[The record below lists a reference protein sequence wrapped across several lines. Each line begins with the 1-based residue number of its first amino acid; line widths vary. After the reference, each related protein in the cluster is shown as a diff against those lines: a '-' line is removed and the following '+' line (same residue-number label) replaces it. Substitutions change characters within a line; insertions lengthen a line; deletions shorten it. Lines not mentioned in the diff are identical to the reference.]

1 MSDTTY
7 GVVELTSA
15 INDSL
20 RDRFG
25 SGVWVVAEISGLVDR
40 GPHTY
45 FTLVEEGAD
54 GKAVLNVQLFANVK
68 RMITPVL
75 RQSRLELADGTRVRV
90 FGTLDVYPPTGRLG
104 LKLSDIDPQF
114 TIGDIG
120 AAREALLARLLA
132 EDLIEAN
139 RRLPLPVAPM
149 RLGLVTSVGSAAWH
163 DFCNELERSGFGFEV
178 SAIDARVQGDEAEE
192 MVAAAI
198 RALGRRDVDLIVVI
212 RGGGS
217 RNDLAAFDAEGIAR
231 AIATS
236 PIPVF
241 TGIGHEI
248 DRSVA
253 DEVAGRAWKTPT
265 ACAGAIVDM
274 VGEFV
279 SRTESTW
286 VDILRISGSRLD
298 GAGVGLM
305 STAQRVARQT
315 HVAVSRSDERLAGR
329 AHRVSTVRRRLD
341 AESIRSDRAAQRLV
355 RSAGVAA
362 LTADRHL
369 DDLERRREL
378 LDPTRLLQRGWSI
391 SMGPDGRVVRSTAD
405 VGSGSTLRTR
415 LADGVVV
422 STVDGVER
430 DG

>member
-25 SGVWVVAEISGLVDR
+25 SGVWVVGEISGLVDR

-68 RMITPVL
+68 RTITPVL

-298 GAGVGLM
+298 GAGVGLI

-329 AHRVSTVRRRLD
+329 AHRVSAVRRRLD
-341 AESIRSDRAAQRLV
+341 AGLIRSDRAAQRLV

-391 SMGPDGRVVRSTAD
+391 STGPDGRVVRSTTD
-405 VGSGSTLRTR
+405 IGSGSTLRTR

>member
-25 SGVWVVAEISGLVDR
+25 SGVWVVGEISGLVDR

-68 RMITPVL
+68 RTITPVL

-341 AESIRSDRAAQRLV
+341 AELIRSDRAAQRLV

-391 SMGPDGRVVRSTAD
+391 STGPDGRVVRSTTD
-405 VGSGSTLRTR
+405 IGSGSTLRTR
-415 LADGVVV
+415 LVDGVVV

>member
-25 SGVWVVAEISGLVDR
+25 SGVWVVGEISGLVDR

-54 GKAVLNVQLFANVK
+54 GKAVLNIQLFANVK
-68 RMITPVL
+68 RTITPVL

-253 DEVAGRAWKTPT
+253 DELAGRAWKTPT

-286 VDILRISGSRLD
+286 VDILRISGLRLD

-341 AESIRSDRAAQRLV
+341 AELIRSDRAAQRLV

-391 SMGPDGRVVRSTAD
+391 STGPDGRVVRSTTD
-405 VGSGSTLRTR
+405 IGSGSTLRTR

>member
-25 SGVWVVAEISGLVDR
+25 SGVWVVGEISGLVDR

-54 GKAVLNVQLFANVK
+54 GKAVLNIQLFANVK
-68 RMITPVL
+68 RTITPVL

-253 DEVAGRAWKTPT
+253 DELAGRAWKTPT

-286 VDILRISGSRLD
+286 VDILRISGLRLD

-329 AHRVSTVRRRLD
+329 AHRVSTVRRRLG
-341 AESIRSDRAAQRLV
+341 AELIRSDRAAQRLV

>member
-25 SGVWVVAEISGLVDR
+25 SGVWVVGEISGLVDR

-54 GKAVLNVQLFANVK
+54 GKAVLNIQLFANVK
-68 RMITPVL
+68 RTITPVL

-253 DEVAGRAWKTPT
+253 DELAGRAWKTPT

-286 VDILRISGSRLD
+286 VDILRISGLRLD

-341 AESIRSDRAAQRLV
+341 AELIRSDRAAQRLV

>member
-25 SGVWVVAEISGLVDR
+25 SGVWVVGEISGLVDR

-104 LKLSDIDPQF
+104 LKLTDIDPQF

>member
-25 SGVWVVAEISGLVDR
+25 SGVWVVGEISGLVDR

-68 RMITPVL
+68 RTITPVL

-198 RALGRRDVDLIVVI
+198 RALGRRNVDLIVVI

-279 SRTESTW
+279 SGTESTW

-329 AHRVSTVRRRLD
+329 AHRVSAVRRRLD
-341 AESIRSDRAAQRLV
+341 AELIRSDRAAQRLV

-391 SMGPDGRVVRSTAD
+391 STGPDGRVVRSTTD
-405 VGSGSTLRTR
+405 IGIGSTLRTR